1 MADGQ
6 RTQEGAGNV
15 ANAVGKEPCPKCRE
29 NGGDNDG
36 DNLARYDDGG
46 AYCFSCGHSENAE
59 GSNVKAA
66 AAPARKG
73 MTLIPNDCRPLLK
86 RGIDEETCKHF
97 NYGIGELKGV
107 TVQVANYYDR
117 DGNVVAQKIRDAKK
131 NFMFAGSPKAATLF
145 GQQKW
150 RDGGKMVVITEG
162 EIDAL
167 TVSQL
172 QQNKW
177 PVVSVPNGAQGA
189 AKSIAKEIE
198 WLESYDKVIF
208 MFDMDKPGRD
218 AASECAALLS
228 PGKAFIAQLP
238 LKDANACLMEGK
250 GKAVISAMWD
260 AKAYRPDGVISI
272 SEVADKA
279 AQDIEVGRAWPWEAL
294 TDRTYGRRYGEL
306 YGFGGGT
313 GCGKSTVFKQIA
325 KHIIET
331 ENVPVGL
338 IMLEE
343 PPSMTAKTL
352 AGMMMGQRVHV
363 PEVEYDRDQLRATLA
378 SLDGRVYLYDHF
390 GSMSFDVIKQKIRYM
405 VRGLGVRDI
414 FLDHLTAL
422 ASAIGEDV
430 SERVAIDKIM
440 AELSSLCQEL
450 ECTIYYVSHLTTPE
464 GKAHEE
470 GGRVLEKQFR
480 GSRSIAYWSHFLF
493 GIERDKQ
500 DEDGVTVFRVL
511 KDRYTGDAAGLRFG
525 LRYSTTTGLLDE
537 CQIPDARDKAPAGF
551 TKEEDGEY

>member
-1 MADGQ
+1 
-6 RTQEGAGNV
+6 
-15 ANAVGKEPCPKCRE
+15 VGDLTGREQCPDCAK
-29 NGGDNDG
+29 NGGDNSG
-36 DNLARYDDGG
+36 DNLARYADGG
-46 AYCFSCGHSENAE
+46 AHCHACGYHEFGDESDRKPSTSAK
-59 GSNVKAA
+59 VKGLIDFE
-66 AAPARKG
+66 PAR
-73 MTLIPNDCRPLLK
+73 LPA
-86 RGIDEETCKHF
+86 RGIDLETCAKF
-97 NYGIGELKGV
+97 GYGYASYGGSK
-107 TVQVANYYDR
+107 VQVATYYDG
-117 DGNVVAQKIRDAKK
+117 DGRPVAQKLRDANKRFIITGDAKK
-131 NFMFAGSPKAATLF
+131 MGLF
-145 GQQKW
+145 GQQLW
-150 RDGGKMVVITEG
+150 RTGGKMLVITEG

-177 PVVSVPNGAQGA
+177 PVVSVPNGAQSA
-189 AKSIAKEIE
+189 DKAVAQA
-198 WLESYDKVIF
+198 LDFVESYDKVIF
-208 MFDMDKPGRD
+208 MFDMDEPGRE
-218 AASECAALLS
+218 AAKKCAAMIA
-228 PGKAFIAQLP
+228 PGKAFIASLP
-238 LKDANACLMEGK
+238 LKDANECLLNGK
-250 GKAVISAMWD
+250 GKAVINAMWE
-260 AKAYRPDGVISI
+260 AKPFRPDGIISI

-279 AQDIEVGRAWPWEAL
+279 AQDIEVGRPWPWPTL

-325 KHIIET
+325 THIIQT

-343 PPSMTAKTL
+343 PPSQTAKTL

-363 PEVEYDRDQLRATLA
+363 PEVKYDRDELRRTLA
-378 SLDGRVYLYDHF
+378 ELDGRVYLYDHF

-405 VRGLGVRDI
+405 VRALGVRDI

-422 ASAIGEDV
+422 AA
-430 SERVAIDKIM
+430 AIDTDERKAIDAIM
-440 AELSSLCQEL
+440 AELSSLTQEL
-450 ECTIYYVSHLTTPE
+450 DCTIYYVSHLTTPE

-500 DEDGVTVFRVL
+500 DEEGTTVFRVL

-525 LRYSTTTGLLDE
+525 LRYSTTTGLLEE
-537 CQIPDARDKAPAGF
+537 CPLPAKGEGNNPF
-551 TKEEDGEY
+551 QVADSDIGEY

>member
-1 MADGQ
+1 M
-6 RTQEGAGNV
+6 
-15 ANAVGKEPCPKCRE
+15 ANAVGKEACPACRE
-29 NGGDNDG
+29 NGADDKG

-46 AYCFSCGHSENAE
+46 AYCFACGHTEHASGDTTTVAQPR
-59 GSNVKAA
+59 KAS
-66 AAPARKG
+66 K
-73 MTLIPNDCRPLLK
+73 LLDFEYRALPK
-86 RGIDEETCKHF
+86 RGIDDETCKHF
-97 NYGIGELKGV
+97 KYGVGEMRGV
-107 TVQVANYYDR
+107 TVQIANYCDK
-117 DGNVVAQKIRDAKK
+117 DGKVIAQKVRDAKK
-131 NFMFAGSPKAATLF
+131 NFMFAGNPKKAQLF
-145 GQQKW
+145 GQHLW

-177 PVVSVPNGAQGA
+177 PVVSVPTGAQGA
-189 AKSIAKEIE
+189 AKAIAKEIE
-198 WLESYDKVIF
+198 WLESYEKVIF
-208 MFDMDKPGRD
+208 MFDMDTPGRD
-218 AASECAALLS
+218 AARECAAMLS
-228 PGKAFIAQLP
+228 PGKAYIAQLP
-238 LKDANACLMEGK
+238 LKDANECLLAGK
-250 GKAVISAMWD
+250 GKAVIASMWD
-260 AKAYRPDGVISI
+260 AKPYRPDGVISI

-279 AQDIEVGRAWPWEAL
+279 CQDIEQGRPWPWDAL
-294 TDRTYGRRYGEL
+294 TERTYGRRYGEL

-352 AGMMMGQRVHV
+352 AGMMMGKRVHV
-363 PEVEYDRDQLRATLA
+363 PGVEYDRQELRATLN
-378 SLDGRVYLYDHF
+378 SLDGRVFLYDHF

-405 VRGLGVRDI
+405 VRALGVRDI

-422 ASAIGEDV
+422 AA
-430 SERVAIDKIM
+430 AIDTDERKAIDAIM

-450 ECTIYYVSHLTTPE
+450 DCTIYYVSHLTTPE

-500 DEDGVTVFRVL
+500 DESENGATVFRVL

-525 LRYSTTTGLLDE
+525 LRYDTGNGLLEE
-537 CQIPDARDKAPAGF
+537 CPLPSESGAKHGF
-551 TKEEDGEY
+551 VPEENGEY